1 MDVVALGELL
11 IDFTENGTSAQDN
24 KLFEANPGG
33 APCNVLAMLQKLG
46 HQTAFIGKVGQDA
59 FGRLLVDAVNE
70 QGIDTTGVR
79 YDDNVHTTL
88 AFVQTAAD
96 GDRDFSFYRNPG
108 ADMMLTADEVD
119 LSLVRNAKIFHF
131 GSLSMTDQTC
141 ENATKHAIAAAKEA
155 GALISFDP
163 NLRKPLWKSMED
175 AKEKISWGLSQCD
188 ILKISDDEIEFMTGE
203 KDIKTGVK
211 KLIDEYH
218 IPFICATM
226 GKNGSMAFF
235 DGHMV
240 EAAPFLRDDTVE
252 TTGAGDTFCACL
264 LHDVL
269 EHGINDRKDDDVKK
283 MLTFAN
289 AAASLITTR
298 KGALRV
304 MPEKGEVEAVIR

>member
-1 MDVVALGELL
+1 
-11 IDFTENGTSAQDN
+11 
-24 KLFEANPGG
+24 
-33 APCNVLAMLQKLG
+33 
-46 HQTAFIGKVGQDA
+46 
-59 FGRLLVDAVNE
+59 
-70 QGIDTTGVR
+70 
-79 YDDNVHTTL
+79 
-88 AFVQTAAD
+88 
-96 GDRDFSFYRNPG
+96 
-108 ADMMLTADEVD
+108 
-119 LSLVRNAKIFHF
+119 
-131 GSLSMTDQTC
+131 MTDEIC
-141 ENATKHAIAAAKEA
+141 EKATKHAIAAAKEA

-163 NLRKPLWKSMED
+163 NLRKPLWKSMDD

-235 DGHMV
+235 DGHIV

-269 EHGINDRKDDDVKK
+269 EHGISDRNDDDVKK

-304 MPEKGEVEAVIR
+304 MPEKGEVEELIK

>member
-59 FGRLLVDAVNE
+59 FGRLLVDAVKE

-79 YDDNVHTTL
+79 Y
-88 AFVQTAAD
+88 
-96 GDRDFSFYRNPG
+96 
-108 ADMMLTADEVD
+108 
-119 LSLVRNAKIFHF
+119 
-131 GSLSMTDQTC
+131 
-141 ENATKHAIAAAKEA
+141 
-155 GALISFDP
+155 
-163 NLRKPLWKSMED
+163 
-175 AKEKISWGLSQCD
+175 
-188 ILKISDDEIEFMTGE
+188 
-203 KDIKTGVK
+203 
-211 KLIDEYH
+211 
-218 IPFICATM
+218 
-226 GKNGSMAFF
+226 
-235 DGHMV
+235 
-240 EAAPFLRDDTVE
+240 DDTVE

-304 MPEKGEVEAVIR
+304 MPEKGEVEAVIK

>member
-1 MDVVALGELL
+1 
-11 IDFTENGTSAQDN
+11 
-24 KLFEANPGG
+24 
-33 APCNVLAMLQKLG
+33 
-46 HQTAFIGKVGQDA
+46 
-59 FGRLLVDAVNE
+59 
-70 QGIDTTGVR
+70 
-79 YDDNVHTTL
+79 
-88 AFVQTAAD
+88 
-96 GDRDFSFYRNPG
+96 
-108 ADMMLTADEVD
+108 MMLTADEVD

-131 GSLSMTDQTC
+131 GSLSMTDKIC

-155 GALISFDP
+155 GVLISFDP
-163 NLRKPLWKSMED
+163 NLRKPLWKSMDD

-211 KLIDEYH
+211 KLIDEYR

-235 DGHMV
+235 DGHIV

-304 MPEKGEVEAVIR
+304 MPEKGEVEAVIK

>member
-1 MDVVALGELL
+1 
-11 IDFTENGTSAQDN
+11 
-24 KLFEANPGG
+24 
-33 APCNVLAMLQKLG
+33 
-46 HQTAFIGKVGQDA
+46 
-59 FGRLLVDAVNE
+59 
-70 QGIDTTGVR
+70 
-79 YDDNVHTTL
+79 
-88 AFVQTAAD
+88 
-96 GDRDFSFYRNPG
+96 
-108 ADMMLTADEVD
+108 
-119 LSLVRNAKIFHF
+119 
-131 GSLSMTDQTC
+131 MTDKTC

-155 GALISFDP
+155 GTLISFDP
-163 NLRKPLWKSMED
+163 NLRKPLWKSMDD

-211 KLIDEYH
+211 KLIDQYH

-235 DGHMV
+235 DGHIV

-304 MPEKGEVEAVIR
+304 MPEKGEVEAVIK